1 MLIKKKQFS
10 LSNATFKI
18 TELQICSTNILR
30 SQSETSRGRTK
41 TNDQGKYTAT

>member
-1 MLIKKKQFS
+1 MLKKKFI

-30 SQSETSRGRTK
+30 SQSETSQGRTK
-41 TNDQGKYTAT
+41 ANDQEEYTAT